1 MDRTYRIEKEESGI
15 LLGNRRRK
23 NEEKEI
29 NESTELLSF
38 RFFFFHHI
46 SSCQKNLKIEKKA
59 KDLWDF
65 IYFIR
70 LGNQWYIHT
79 YIHKT

>member
-1 MDRTYRIEKEESGI
+1 MDRTYRIEKEETGI

-38 RFFFFHHI
+38 RFF
-46 SSCQKNLKIEKKA
+46 SSHFKLPEKLEDRKKKPKIYGT
-59 KDLWDF
+59 LF
-65 IYFIR
+65 TL
-70 LGNQWYIHT
+70 LGLEINGTYIHT
-79 YIHKT
+79 